1 MLWSDVPR
9 RTAPSRIARM
19 IAPPERRY
27 DLLTLGE
34 TLMRLSPPANQRLDQ
49 ARLLEIGVG
58 GSELN
63 VGCLLA
69 RLGRRVAWVS
79 RLPEGPLGRI
89 VDGEA
94 RRHGVD
100 TSWVRWIA
108 NARLG
113 LMFYEPGPE
122 PRTSRVIYDRQHSAA
137 SELGFEDAP
146 WETLVQASAWLHL
159 SGITPVLGPSCRAL
173 ILQLAALAATAGKPV
188 SYDLNYRATLTT
200 PPEAR
205 ELLEFAAPHLHLLVL
220 AERDAQSVLGFSETG
235 EQLAAAIAA
244 RYGVPLVA
252 LTRPPEAQPGT
263 LLLARGEFRY
273 APRYPVEVVDR
284 IGAGDSFVAGLIHG
298 LLDGDLDLA
307 IRFAAFAAG
316 LGLATP
322 GDINFLGPE
331 DVARFPTGTIG
342 GLER

>member
-1 MLWSDVPR
+1 
-9 RTAPSRIARM
+9 
-19 IAPPERRY
+19 
-27 DLLTLGE
+27 
-34 TLMRLSPPANQRLDQ
+34 
-49 ARLLEIGVG
+49 
-58 GSELN
+58 
-63 VGCLLA
+63 
-69 RLGRRVAWVS
+69 VAWVS

-100 TSWVRWIA
+100 TRWVRWMA

-122 PRTSRVIYDRQHSAA
+122 PRTSRVIYDRKRSAA
-137 SELGFEDAP
+137 SELAFEDAP
-146 WETLVQASAWLHL
+146 WDALVQASTWLHL

-173 ILQLAALAATAGKPV
+173 ILQLAALAASAGKPV

-200 PPEAR
+200 PLDAR
-205 ELLEFAAPHLHLLVL
+205 ALLEVAAPHLHLLVL
-220 AERDAQSVLGFSETG
+220 AERDAQSVLGFSEAG

-244 RYGVPLVA
+244 RYGVPLIA
-252 LTRPPEAQPGT
+252 LTRPPDAEPGT
-263 LLLARGEFRY
+263 LLLTRGEFHY
-273 APRYPVEVVDR
+273 APRYIVEVVDR

-307 IRFAAFAAG
+307 IRLGAFASAI
-316 LGLATP
+316 GLATP
-322 GDINFLGPE
+322 GDINYLGPE
-331 DVARFPTGTIG
+331 DIARFRADKIG